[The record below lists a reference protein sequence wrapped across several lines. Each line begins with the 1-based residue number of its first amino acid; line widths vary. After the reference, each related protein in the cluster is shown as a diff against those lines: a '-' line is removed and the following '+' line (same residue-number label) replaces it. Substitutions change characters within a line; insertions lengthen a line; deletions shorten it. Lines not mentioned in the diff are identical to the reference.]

1 MVSRSE
7 TELMKIVFHKLS
19 YKNFLSAGNAPIE
32 IDLEAAPKNL
42 IIGSNGNG
50 KSSMEDALHFCLY
63 GSAFRNINKGML
75 VNSINKKK
83 CLVEVTFSVAGH
95 DYKVVRGIAPV
106 VFDIFKDG
114 EIIPHDANSRDYQEK
129 LETNILG
136 GMTSKLFQQVVVLG
150 SANYV
155 PFMQLTAA
163 DRRSVVENMLD
174 MNVFY
179 SMSGM
184 LKEYISDVRTRYNVC
199 EHQDVSLKSILDK
212 HISWSKDYD
221 KRKEEE
227 QHAYNQKLE
236 TEQRLLHAAE
246 SQLADMEAENEAES
260 LDDLKR
266 DLLDKQ
272 NVLMEKKGDNESTKK
287 SVDRDLKFFVE
298 HENCPTCHQSIEP
311 DFKTHKISELQNES
325 DKLDKTLK
333 LIAEVK
339 IKLDSKLKDI
349 RDKEELRRSY
359 ERQRNALLSTISGHK
374 AKVSSLIEN
383 DPSKKTEDKDQFVKI
398 IENTQLDI
406 EKNKQELDSIILEM
420 ESCKILSAMLKD
432 TGVKS
437 HMVKK
442 YIPMINVLINKY
454 LEELGF
460 FVQFTIDE
468 QFNEVIKSRYRD
480 TFSYNSF
487 SQGEKLRIDV
497 ALLFAWRALMRSR
510 NSVTTNILIMDEV
523 LDGSIDSSGA
533 EDFLHLLDE
542 VAKDSNVFIISH
554 RGDTLAD
561 KFDRILKFE
570 KQGNYSS
577 VEIQ

>member
-298 HENCPTCHQSIEP
+298 HEN
-311 DFKTHKISELQNES
+311 ES

-432 TGVKS
+432 TCVKS
-437 HMVKK
+437 HMFKK

-480 TFSYNSF
+480 TFS
-487 SQGEKLRIDV
+487 
-497 ALLFAWRALMRSR
+497 
-510 NSVTTNILIMDEV
+510 
-523 LDGSIDSSGA
+523 
-533 EDFLHLLDE
+533 
-542 VAKDSNVFIISH
+542 
-554 RGDTLAD
+554 
-561 KFDRILKFE
+561 
-570 KQGNYSS
+570 
-577 VEIQ
+577 